1 MIAVALAA
9 AVTVAAAV
17 DSAAVAVA
25 VVNQIPAD
33 AITSCK

>member
-1 MIAVALAA
+1 MLAA
-9 AVTVAAAV
+9 AVTVVAAV
-17 DSAAVAVA
+17 DSVAVAVA